1 MLTAS
6 KSTWEDLVNL
16 ALRFNDLETESTPV
30 DKKGQ
35 ADASVLFLLARD
47 HCWWRG
53 TASSRLRREKAE
65 KTKNAIQQQE
75 KYENLQSQ
83 LQGKHDQ
90 TIRHW

>member
-1 MLTAS
+1 MFAQEGRTATPCPPSPHSGDDVAVVPLSSILAVMLTAS

-47 HCWWRG
+47 HFWWRG
-53 TASSRLRREKAE
+53 TASSR
-65 KTKNAIQQQE
+65 
-75 KYENLQSQ
+75 
-83 LQGKHDQ
+83 
-90 TIRHW
+90 